1 MSKKLRFASFIL
13 ALVMVVSSVPVVPAY
28 AQNEDTIS
36 EITNPFRSDVSFT
49 AGDSTVTSNSFRIPS
64 MVTLANGTIVAA
76 ADIRWNTTYDGG
88 GLDTLVARSTDGG
101 KTWSYNAA
109 NYLGDNGN
117 EYNYNSTTFIDPSL
131 LVAADGQTVY
141 MLVDLYA
148 YGVALNGLWETNT
161 KPYFSY
167 PEADTGFD
175 ANGNLK
181 LSNNGR
187 SSFGYY
193 LKDGRIYANGTA
205 APLDG
210 YLVDDYFNITYTSN
224 GETVKTNLFCGD
236 SPFKV
241 ARTQFLYLTKSTDGG
256 ATWSAPSLLNL
267 RNPAGTT
274 DKNTDEDALLVSPG
288 NAITTSDGVMVY
300 PVYSYAHYTT
310 SSSVSNSYQH
320 MGLIYS
326 ADGVNWE
333 RTENFTEMD
342 FSSEGSVIE
351 LANGDLRVFFRN
363 DSGYLC
369 YVDYDLQAKA
379 WKGCVKTAI
388 PTNSNTQL
396 SAISYSKD
404 SDGKQIVLISC
415 PTGPN
420 EKGSTSGDGSCRTN
434 GKIHVFT
441 VDVDGKMKLENEINL
456 FETAA
461 TGPLSGSNY
470 LAENGF
476 FAYSSITELSDGS
489 LAILYENNQ
498 FGWGAGK
505 DKYYTMDFKQYR
517 PSALGLTLDEP
528 QTVIMDANGALV
540 DSIAMGQYE
549 KPELTAKAPFNSSD
563 VAYQWQIEY
572 EDGKWVDIYGE
583 DSKTVK
589 LSFGMVATLLGNDG
603 QVDIRCETTVGA
615 QVAYSKPITVT
626 IEMYQPVDPDVVVSG
641 SFTSSSGDPVTVTVE
656 GSLPDG
662 ASVVL
667 GETDSTGV
675 DVKPNETVV
684 AALDISIKNADG
696 TEWQPES
703 GETVRVTLDA
713 SQIGLKNGDE
723 FVVYHLHNDEIR
735 VIGSYEVVNDTVSFE
750 VDGFSKFVFA
760 RTEDEAVVETLDFS
774 ENIGKHAHFAWND
787 SIVNIEV
794 SDEEPDENFA
804 ETAKIYS
811 ISDFSTDFTL
821 KIDGYKVATQY
832 GIVSVD
838 SQTSDSLLGNI
849 LNLLFGKNQDSPEE
863 TVEIRSLWYQV
874 SVVDGTAPEDFVD
887 GCWVLQN
894 YLTEAEAYPVD
905 ALVLFDAPE
914 APEEPEEPSVGVTV
928 NGQNVTEITVSTAQK
943 VTLTATP
950 NTDGDA
956 VFKWQLLIPQAN
968 MWVDIAGQ
976 TDAKCTVNY
985 GMVADRLDADGKA
998 YIRCVTTVDGEEII
1012 SEPVAVNIGETQ
1024 AFRVPMLRSVSP
1036 AANVAAI
1043 AAEPESGDTTIYNVV
1058 INYVFENGDTAAQTY
1073 TSKIGVSGNLDSTVT
1088 FPTVQGYLPYVNDA
1102 RQDSHTFDLHG
1113 SQMTEDFVMTVVYK
1127 PTLVDYTV
1135 VVMHQNTYNDNY
1147 TEYERKTLQALTGT
1161 VISSDTEVGVNYPG
1175 FYQLLHKQV
1184 TIAADGSTVIE
1195 VRYDRYY
1202 YLMTF
1207 DLGEGG
1213 YGVLPVYAR
1222 YGTEIEVEDPTRPG
1236 YEFDYWKDANSTV
1249 TFPMT
1254 MPAHDIQITA
1264 VWSASDAKYTIVY
1277 WKENADPNSDG
1288 TYGYSY
1294 WGSRIVET
1302 VSGSVVSGS
1311 DDIPTSVT
1319 NATVDGKTVDEKQY
1333 FTYNDTLTDKN
1344 VVVKG
1349 DGSTVV
1355 NVYYTRNYYTIY
1367 FRGYGKCCLDVH
1379 THGTGC
1385 NSELICSLEEHTHTN
1400 CTRTLRC
1407 DIPEHTE
1414 HTADCLICG
1423 KTEHTAHTNACLQCT
1438 HTHTLSCYSTTG
1450 GRSLKQTTAPTDDDI
1465 PSNPESGT
1473 VYSYTTGSMFNR
1485 QTHYYLYLDGTW
1497 YCAYNNNTKNDT
1509 RNITLSCSHTH
1520 AADCYKDEIHAH
1532 TASCYEDVIHTH
1544 NESCYSYSCG
1554 KVSHTHTDD
1563 CYSDCT
1569 IPVHKQHGN
1578 TCSSNN
1584 ANNIVHVITAKYEAT
1599 IGEIWPTYDKLKEGQ
1614 YAYENSNGNVENAS
1628 GNLFR
1633 GWSIDGISAT
1643 ATSKRINMTADLCDT
1658 SDGEKNATGVY
1669 DYDYYVHLYYMFESF
1684 DQTSSA
1690 DGNNRKDYNGKYY
1703 DSSELYYQNVYG
1715 GTNSFSQKEIMG
1727 MKPAGTQSIRVSGD
1741 EYNNFLYYDR
1751 NRSNLTYQSIDTVV
1765 DTKTNI
1771 MYGESLANYRYTA
1784 NSGRPPYPSTLE
1796 EGAYEFGG
1804 WYTTA
1809 GCYDGTEI
1817 DFDSATMPNGDMI
1830 LYAKW
1835 EPVTHTVEFYTQKND
1850 SGNLLDKIGDT
1861 YEVKHGQKLNEQYIP
1876 EDFENGSYSFAGWW
1890 YMDGDTERR
1899 FDFASLPVTGDLAV
1913 YAKWTSNKQIE
1924 YKIHFQLA
1932 DGTPVADSISSSD
1945 LAGTT
1950 ITVNAKGGADLY
1962 PLYQMGYF
1970 PDVKSHSL
1978 TLDINNTT
1986 GVMEFTFVYTPADAV
2001 PYSVYYV
2008 AETLKE
2014 GGQSHG
2020 TFEMNGKNYYI
2031 IAPTKVVNDNHL
2043 AYVSENFEPVVGYVP
2058 DVFQKNLVIV
2068 PGEDNTI
2075 IFYYSVDTVN
2085 APYKVT
2091 HYIQNLDGKTW
2102 TVEYSYSGIAK
2113 IGDTYSENPMTTL
2126 AGFTYD
2132 PSRST
2137 ASGEIT
2143 ADGLELKLYYTRNKY
2158 PYKVVYKEQT
2168 SGNVLYTSD
2177 VFSEYYGKVVAHT
2190 APGIYGN
2197 YTCVSDATQTINIRI
2212 EADANDPK
2220 FNVITFYYKET
2231 EVTLNYVAVGP
2242 DGSGTVTPESETVK
2256 ISSGMAIGSVATLIS
2271 NLYSFVGWYSDVA
2284 CTNLLSNTAVYVPT
2298 KTADALWIDGTTYY
2312 AKFEYNLTSLTI
2324 DKTFPSGADYSIDEN
2339 QSFLFDVVEVD
2350 ENGKAVSNG
2359 VDLTVAI
2366 HGDGDV
2372 TIDGLTVGHHYKITE
2387 KTNWSWRYTPS
2398 SSFSITVTLT
2408 ADAAENKVTFT
2419 NKRSNKYWL
2428 SGDSRCE
2435 NQFTVTKRKEAK

>member
-109 NYLGDNGN
+109 NYLGDNEN

-193 LKDGRIYANGTA
+193 LKDGRIYANSAA

-274 DKNTDEDALLVSPG
+274 AKNTDEDALLVSPG

-379 WKGCVKTAI
+379 WKDCVKTAI

-572 EDGKWVDIYGE
+572 ENGKWVDIYGE

-603 QVDIRCETTVGA
+603 QVDIRCETTAGA

-626 IEMYQPVDPDVVVSG
+626 IEMYQSEEPDVVVSD
-641 SFTSSSGDPVTVTVE
+641 SFVTSSGETVTVTVA
-656 GSLPDG
+656 GTLPDG

-667 GETDSTGV
+667 DETDSTGV
-675 DVKPNETVV
+675 DVNPNETVV

-703 GETVRVTLDA
+703 GETVSVTLEA
-713 SQIGLKNGDE
+713 SKIGLKNGDE
-723 FVVYHLHNDEIR
+723 FVVYHLHNGEVR
-735 VIGSYEVVNDTVSFE
+735 VLGSYEVVNNTVSFE

-760 RTEDEAVVETLDFS
+760 RTEDEAVIETPDFS

-787 SIVNIEV
+787 NIVNIEAT
-794 SDEEPDENFA
+794 DEGPDEHFS
-804 ETAKIYS
+804 ETAKAYL

-821 KIDGYKVATQY
+821 KIDGYKVVTQY
-832 GIVSVD
+832 GTITAEDQAD
-838 SQTSDSLLGNI
+838 SQNGSTILDSI
-849 LNLLFGKNQDSPEE
+849 LNLLWGKNQGSQTNTEE
-863 TVEIRSLWYQV
+863 TIEIRSLWYQV
-874 SVVDGTAPEDFVD
+874 SVVNGTAPEDFVD
-887 GCWVLQN
+887 GCWILQN
-894 YLTEAEAYPVD
+894 YLTEADAYPVD

-914 APEEPEEPSVGVTV
+914 APEEPEEPCVGVTV
-928 NGQNVTEITVSTAQK
+928 NGQKVTEITVSTAQK

-950 NTDGDA
+950 NVEGSNVT
-956 VFKWQLLIPQAN
+956 FSWQLLIPQSN
-968 MWVDIAGQ
+968 MWVDISGQ

-985 GMVADRLDADGKA
+985 GMVANRIDADGNA
-998 YIRCVTTVDGEEII
+998 YIRCVATVDGKEII
-1012 SEPVAVNIGETQ
+1012 SEPITVNIGETPVYR
-1024 AFRVPMLRSVSP
+1024 FSMSRSAAASGAEITSVVSDSAGIKL
-1036 AANVAAI
+1036 AADGDVG
-1043 AAEPESGDTTIYNVV
+1043 EGTKYTLTVKFQLGDTNSELYQPYIAEFKQGEVRSINVPV
-1058 INYVFENGDTAAQTY
+1058 PNKAGYWAEYSGIAVVDNKILMEGKSLTENEEIIVRYYPKDT
-1073 TSKIGVSGNLDSTVT
+1073 K
-1088 FPTVQGYLPYVNDA
+1088 
-1102 RQDSHTFDLHG
+1102 
-1113 SQMTEDFVMTVVYK
+1113 
-1127 PTLVDYTV
+1127 YTV
-1135 VVMHQNTYNDNY
+1135 IHKVQNIHND
-1147 TEYERKTLQALTGT
+1147 EYSVYLEETDLTGLT
-1161 VISSDTEVGVNYPG
+1161 DSQVPDNLHFAEEDLPG
-1175 FYQLLHKQV
+1175 FYKIPYV
-1184 TIAADGSTVIE
+1184 RPTIAADGSTVVEIY
-1195 VRYDRYY
+1195 YDRYY
-1202 YLMTF
+1202 YLMNF
-1207 DLGEGG
+1207 DLGQGG
-1213 YGVLPVYAR
+1213 FGVEPAYAR
-1222 YGTEIEVEDPTRPG
+1222 YETEINFGMPTRKG
-1236 YEFDYWKDANSTV
+1236 YIFEGWSLDQTAV
-1249 TFPMT
+1249 TSPVS
-1254 MPAHDIQITA
+1254 MPAHDCTIVAI
-1264 VWSASDAKYTIVY
+1264 WKASNAKYTIVY
-1277 WKENADPNSDG
+1277 WKENAESNADG

-1294 WGSRIVET
+1294 WTSRVVDAT
-1302 VSGSVVSGS
+1302 SGTSVSGK
-1311 DDIPTSVT
+1311 DDVAGYVT
-1319 NATVDGKTVDEKQY
+1319 DAAY
-1333 FTYNDTLTDKN
+1333 FTYNDIRTDKN
-1344 VVVKG
+1344 VLVKG

-1355 NVYYTRNYYTIY
+1355 NVYYLRNYYDIY
-1367 FRGYGKCCLDVH
+1367 FYVDDINSCQVTPH
-1379 THGTGC
+1379 THGDGDC
-1385 NSELICSLEEHTHTN
+1385 SKYLICGLEDNHTHDTSCEEMLACGTTEHTHSEEC
-1400 CTRTLRC
+1400 CTKVV
-1407 DIPEHTE
+1407 HAQ
-1414 HTADCLICG
+1414 HTATCCTLS
-1423 KTEHTAHTNACLQCT
+1423 TT
-1438 HTHTLSCYSTTG
+1438 HTHTRSCYAG
-1450 GRSLKQTTAPTDDDI
+1450 
-1465 PSNPESGT
+1465 N
-1473 VYSYTTGSMFNR
+1473 
-1485 QTHYYLYLDGTW
+1485 
-1497 YCAYNNNTKNDT
+1497 
-1509 RNITLSCSHTH
+1509 NITVNAQNADNDYRLSNAPEDPVEGYVYVYRYDNSYKYVYTNGHWYRIRNTQYQTGDIATTFCGGSHTH
-1520 AADCYKDEIHAH
+1520 GDGKCTCTQELHTHGDGTCTCPKIEHTHSNSCYK
-1532 TASCYEDVIHTH
+1532 
-1544 NESCYSYSCG
+1544 YSCG
-1554 KVSHTHTDD
+1554 EVQHTHTGS
-1563 CYSDCT
+1563 CYGACT
-1569 IPVHKQHGN
+1569 KAEHTH
-1578 TCSSNN
+1578 SNN
-1584 ANNIVHVITAKYEAT
+1584 NCRDDGQYLLKIIHAKYEAD
-1599 IGEIWPTYDKLKEGQ
+1599 ISADWPVANDSIPGLQGF
-1614 YAYENSNGNVENAS
+1614 AYWS
-1628 GNLFR
+1628 GN
-1633 GWSIDGISAT
+1633 SSAGSQSSRVVT
-1643 ATSKRINMTADLCDT
+1643 MN
-1658 SDGEKNATGVY
+1658 SDWAKTNGVKVNANY
-1669 DYDYYVHLYYMFESF
+1669 NSAKYQLNYWFEDF
-1684 DQTSSA
+1684 DQTDDSTSST
-1690 DGNNRKDYNGKYY
+1690 RELHNGKYY
-1703 DSSELYYQNVYG
+1703 VLSDKYTQVAYYGSTSSWSYKKITGMEASANSASISNGTANLYY
-1715 GTNSFSQKEIMG
+1715 
-1727 MKPAGTQSIRVSGD
+1727 
-1741 EYNNFLYYDR
+1741 
-1751 NRSNLTYQSIDTVV
+1751 NRSTHVLTLESYNEEVTKETGVMFEKPLNYYLDENGNCTVV
-1765 DTKTNI
+1765 PD
-1771 MYGESLANYRYTA
+1771 
-1784 NSGRPPYPSTLE
+1784 YPTGTLE
-1796 EGAYEFGG
+1796 EGGYYFAG
-1804 WYTTA
+1804 WYTTKE
-1809 GCYDGTEI
+1809 CFNGTQF
-1817 DFDSATMPNGDMI
+1817 DFATETMPNSDLT

-1835 EPVTHTVEFYTQKND
+1835 APVEHTIEFYFDQTLSQKLSDEDGFVKQVVEHNNYGADPGLPGHPLDFDAIVWFYKDENGNEHSFDFSMQVKHDMKLYPKWRSNVFIDYEIHYLIEGTKTAIAEPTVGQDLYGESVTFGPKGQDDFYPAYRGGGYFAVTPTHNIVMGETTCATD
-1850 SGNLLDKIGDT
+1850 SPHCYWDENAKKHVFTFYYTEGPTVPYTVRYLDKETGNQIFPDKIVSDNRKAIVVENALIKVGYRPD
-1861 YEVKHGQKLNEQYIP
+1861 EAQK
-1876 EDFENGSYSFAGWW
+1876 
-1890 YMDGDTERR
+1890 
-1899 FDFASLPVTGDLAV
+1899 SLVV
-1913 YAKWTSNKQIE
+1913 
-1924 YKIHFQLA
+1924 
-1932 DGTPVADSISSSD
+1932 V
-1945 LAGTT
+1945 
-1950 ITVNAKGGADLY
+1950 KGG
-1962 PLYQMGYF
+1962 
-1970 PDVKSHSL
+1970 S
-1978 TLDINNTT
+1978 N
-1986 GVMEFTFVYTPADAV
+1986 
-2001 PYSVYYV
+2001 
-2008 AETLKE
+2008 
-2014 GGQSHG
+2014 
-2020 TFEMNGKNYYI
+2020 
-2031 IAPTKVVNDNHL
+2031 
-2043 AYVSENFEPVVGYVP
+2043 
-2058 DVFQKNLVIV
+2058 
-2068 PGEDNTI
+2068 
-2075 IFYYSVDTVN
+2075 
-2085 APYKVT
+2085 
-2091 HYIQNLDGKTW
+2091 
-2102 TVEYSYSGIAK
+2102 
-2113 IGDTYSENPMTTL
+2113 
-2126 AGFTYD
+2126 
-2132 PSRST
+2132 
-2137 ASGEIT
+2137 
-2143 ADGLELKLYYTRNKY
+2143 
-2158 PYKVVYKEQT
+2158 
-2168 SGNVLYTSD
+2168 
-2177 VFSEYYGKVVAHT
+2177 
-2190 APGIYGN
+2190 
-2197 YTCVSDATQTINIRI
+2197 
-2212 EADANDPK
+2212 
-2220 FNVITFYYKET
+2220 NVITFYYEQDEKATYYTISHYIKKYGTNEYVLYQDAT
-2231 EVTLNYVAVGP
+2231 PYNATVGDIVPNQTHIMIDGFTYIVTDNTVLG
-2242 DGSGTVTPESETVK
+2242 GTVREIGPNGEPGLEIKMYYDEKPVTINYEVIGNFGGTVSPGSNTLGMVYGTAAGSTATPENGT
-2256 ISSGMAIGSVATLIS
+2256 
-2271 NLYSFVGWYSDVA
+2271 YRFVGWYADWEGKEM
-2284 CTNLLSNTAVYVPT
+2284 LSANAKFVPT
-2298 KTADALWIDGTTYY
+2298 KEADEKWIDGTTYY

-2339 QSFLFDVVEVD
+2339 QSFLFDVVEID
-2350 ENGKAVSNG
+2350 ESGNEVTNG
-2359 VDLTVAI
+2359 VNLTVTI

-2372 TIDGLTVGHHYKITE
+2372 AIAGLTVGHRYKITE
-2387 KTNWSWRYTPS
+2387 KTDWSWRYGECAPS
-2398 SSFSITVTLT
+2398 SALTNSQVIGNSITVELT
-2408 ADAAENKVTFT
+2408 ADAAANKVTFT
-2419 NKRSNKYWL
+2419 NKRTKVRWL
-2428 SGDSRCE
+2428 SGDSYWE
-2435 NQFTVTKRKEAK
+2435 NQFVVNTKKQRAKGKEAE

>member
-193 LKDGRIYANGTA
+193 LKDGRIYADGAA

-274 DKNTDEDALLVSPG
+274 AKNTDEDALLVSPG

-369 YVDYDLQAKA
+369 YVDYDLQAKT
-379 WKGCVKTAI
+379 WKDCVKTAI

-603 QVDIRCETTVGA
+603 QVDIRCETTAGA

-626 IEMYQPVDPDVVVSG
+626 IEMYQSEEPDVVVSD
-641 SFTSSSGDPVTVTVE
+641 SFVTSSGETVTVTVA
-656 GSLPDG
+656 GTLPDG

-667 GETDSTGV
+667 DETDSTGV
-675 DVKPNETVV
+675 DVNPNETVV

-723 FVVYHLHNDEIR
+723 FVVYHLHNGEVR
-735 VIGSYEVVNDTVSFE
+735 VLGSYEVVNNTVSFE

-760 RTEDEAVVETLDFS
+760 RTEDEAVIETPDFS

-787 SIVNIEV
+787 NIVNIEAT
-794 SDEEPDENFA
+794 DEEPDEHFS
-804 ETAKIYS
+804 ETAKAYL

-821 KIDGYKVATQY
+821 KIDGYKVVTQY
-832 GIVSVD
+832 GTVSVE
-838 SQTSDSLLGNI
+838 SQTSGSLLNSI
-849 LNLLFGKNQDSPEE
+849 LDLLFGKNQDSLEE
-863 TVEIRSLWYQV
+863 DTIEIRSLWYQV
-874 SVVDGTAPEDFVD
+874 SVVNGTAPEDFTD
-887 GCWVLQN
+887 GCWILQN
-894 YLTEAEAYPVD
+894 YLTEADAYSVD
-905 ALVLFDAPE
+905 TLVLFDAPE
-914 APEEPEEPSVGVTV
+914 EPEEPEEPCVGVTV
-928 NGQNVTEITVSTAQK
+928 NGQKVTEITVSTAQK

-950 NTDGDA
+950 NVEGSNVT
-956 VFKWQLLIPQAN
+956 FSWQLLIPQAN

-976 TDAKCTVNY
+976 TEASCTVNY
-985 GMVADRLDADGKA
+985 GMVAERLDADGNA
-998 YIRCVTTVDGEEII
+998 YIRCVAIVDGKEII
-1012 SEPVAVNIGETQ
+1012 SEPIAVNIAENTEE
-1024 AFRVPMLRSVSP
+1024 ASTKLRSFRATAR
-1036 AANVAAI
+1036 AATSADTMLAA
-1043 AAEPESGDTTIYNVV
+1043 ADDDVTTTVYNVV
-1058 INYVFENGDTAAQTY
+1058 IQYLFTDGTQAANPWTATIEAGGDFSGTIKSPTVVGYAPDHEETVVEIQDINADETY
-1073 TSKIGVSGNLDSTVT
+1073 TVYYYPAEVGFIVIHQLQNVDNDDYYEFRRVRHT
-1088 FPTVQGYLPYVNDA
+1088 GYTESPVGGGLSLSEEEMDELGLYTLPYDV
-1102 RQDSHTFDLHG
+1102 
-1113 SQMTEDFVMTVVYK
+1113 EK
-1127 PTLVDYTV
+1127 
-1135 VVMHQNTYNDNY
+1135 
-1147 TEYERKTLQALTGT
+1147 E
-1161 VISSDTEVGVNYPG
+1161 
-1175 FYQLLHKQV
+1175 
-1184 TIAADGSTVIE
+1184 IAADGSTQIIIK
-1195 VRYDRYY
+1195 YDRYY

-1207 DLGEGG
+1207 DLAGG
-1213 YGVLPVYAR
+1213 YGVEPIYAR
-1222 YGTEIEVEDPTRPG
+1222 AGTPISVGTPIRAGYAFTGWSPSIPG
-1236 YEFDYWKDANSTV
+1236 
-1249 TFPMT
+1249 T
-1254 MPAHDIQITA
+1254 MPAED
-1264 VWSASDAKYTIVY
+1264 STICAQWVAGDTTYIVAY
-1277 WKENADPNSDG
+1277 WAENANDD
-1288 TYGYSY
+1288 GYSF
-1294 WGSRIVET
+1294 WGYKEMSA
-1302 VSGSVVSGS
+1302 VSGATVSGS
-1311 DDIPTSVT
+1311 DDF
-1319 NATVDGKTVDEKQY
+1319 DGTADLPKTGFHFDHADQ
-1333 FTYNDTLTDKN
+1333 N

-1349 DGSTVV
+1349 DGSTTV
-1355 NVYYTRNYYTIY
+1355 NVYYKRNTYTLTFAYEGGDVI
-1367 FRGYGKCCLDVH
+1367 CDVH
-1379 THGTGC
+1379 VHSNSCYNLTCGYSFEHEHSHDECCDKTGYHWSC
-1385 NSELICSLEEHTHTN
+1385 NQNKCPYDGREHTHRNSCRSGSPICGQTGVTN
-1400 CTRTLRC
+1400 HTHSVRNGCYGIKFENVKYGEDTSAYWTQAPVMKWNVSYSGDTFYTAAPAMPNSNLTIYGDSQSGSSTIHYYEYINGQTTVKVRPDYQVGTDGWRFTTEDYIEIPGFTYKESKKNNAGTEYFIYYTRNQYSLSFKNGSTITDKGKWLYEANISGVIDADDSLKNPTYTGDDPEGYEFAGWYTTERC
-1407 DIPEHTE
+1407 IAGTEWNPENATMPHNNLMLYAKWVPVKHHVRLYITKADLDAGKQYLETIEVDHNGTVQEPAIPDNGEYKFVGWFYMEDGAEKGYDFDIPVRKDMDLYAKWYADELADYTIKYAVKNGDKLIYIADDTTGKAVAGYDKTFVAKAANELYDEYRSGYYPETNSHNMVIQLGQDNIYTFFYVAKEQVKYTVRYLEKGTNEVLRSEKAAVTSEAIHTE
-1414 HTADCLICG
+1414 NFIYISGYTPDAYQKRLVLSANESENVITFWYEVDTVHAPVLVKHYLQNPDGKTYNTANPYLTTTDLEGVINGPYSVDVITNLEGFEFAKAQASYEQDG
-1423 KTEHTAHTNACLQCT
+1423 KTEGVNIAVNGTQISAIVTVHGLLIELYYDRIAYPYEFRFVLQGSDTQLHDPVTGTAIFGSQVVQSALNVSGYKC
-1438 HTHTLSCYSTTG
+1438 STQSQSLTIQAENGSEAIKNVRTFYYVEETVNINYVPVGLGTTSPTSQLNIPVISGQVG
-1450 GRSLKQTTAPTDDDI
+1450 GSTATPD
-1465 PSNPESGT
+1465 EGHKF
-1473 VYSYTTGSMFNR
+1473 VG
-1485 QTHYYLYLDGTW
+1485 W
-1497 YCAYNNNTKNDT
+1497 
-1509 RNITLSCSHTH
+1509 
-1520 AADCYKDEIHAH
+1520 YKDE
-1532 TASCYEDVIHTH
+1532 S
-1544 NESCYSYSCG
+1544 
-1554 KVSHTHTDD
+1554 
-1563 CYSDCT
+1563 CT
-1569 IPVHKQHGN
+1569 IPVDTSWVNGN
-1578 TCSSNN
+1578 T
-1584 ANNIVHVITAKYEAT
+1584 ITPAK
-1599 IGEIWPTYDKLKEGQ
+1599 
-1614 YAYENSNGNVENAS
+1614 
-1628 GNLFR
+1628 
-1633 GWSIDGISAT
+1633 
-1643 ATSKRINMTADLCDT
+1643 SKN
-1658 SDGEKNATGVY
+1658 
-1669 DYDYYVHLYYMFESF
+1669 
-1684 DQTSSA
+1684 
-1690 DGNNRKDYNGKYY
+1690 
-1703 DSSELYYQNVYG
+1703 YG
-1715 GTNSFSQKEIMG
+1715 GTMG
-1727 MKPAGTQSIRVSGD
+1727 
-1741 EYNNFLYYDR
+1741 
-1751 NRSNLTYQSIDTVV
+1751 
-1765 DTKTNI
+1765 
-1771 MYGESLANYRYTA
+1771 
-1784 NSGRPPYPSTLE
+1784 
-1796 EGAYEFGG
+1796 YE
-1804 WYTTA
+1804 
-1809 GCYDGTEI
+1809 
-1817 DFDSATMPNGDMI
+1817 SAT
-1830 LYAKW
+1830 
-1835 EPVTHTVEFYTQKND
+1835 F
-1850 SGNLLDKIGDT
+1850 
-1861 YEVKHGQKLNEQYIP
+1861 
-1876 EDFENGSYSFAGWW
+1876 
-1890 YMDGDTERR
+1890 
-1899 FDFASLPVTGDLAV
+1899 
-1913 YAKWTSNKQIE
+1913 
-1924 YKIHFQLA
+1924 
-1932 DGTPVADSISSSD
+1932 
-1945 LAGTT
+1945 
-1950 ITVNAKGGADLY
+1950 
-1962 PLYQMGYF
+1962 
-1970 PDVKSHSL
+1970 
-1978 TLDINNTT
+1978 
-1986 GVMEFTFVYTPADAV
+1986 
-2001 PYSVYYV
+2001 
-2008 AETLKE
+2008 
-2014 GGQSHG
+2014 
-2020 TFEMNGKNYYI
+2020 
-2031 IAPTKVVNDNHL
+2031 
-2043 AYVSENFEPVVGYVP
+2043 
-2058 DVFQKNLVIV
+2058 
-2068 PGEDNTI
+2068 
-2075 IFYYSVDTVN
+2075 
-2085 APYKVT
+2085 
-2091 HYIQNLDGKTW
+2091 
-2102 TVEYSYSGIAK
+2102 
-2113 IGDTYSENPMTTL
+2113 
-2126 AGFTYD
+2126 
-2132 PSRST
+2132 
-2137 ASGEIT
+2137 
-2143 ADGLELKLYYTRNKY
+2143 
-2158 PYKVVYKEQT
+2158 
-2168 SGNVLYTSD
+2168 
-2177 VFSEYYGKVVAHT
+2177 
-2190 APGIYGN
+2190 
-2197 YTCVSDATQTINIRI
+2197 
-2212 EADANDPK
+2212 
-2220 FNVITFYYKET
+2220 
-2231 EVTLNYVAVGP
+2231 
-2242 DGSGTVTPESETVK
+2242 
-2256 ISSGMAIGSVATLIS
+2256 
-2271 NLYSFVGWYSDVA
+2271 
-2284 CTNLLSNTAVYVPT
+2284 
-2298 KTADALWIDGTTYY
+2298 Y
-2312 AKFEYNLTSLTI
+2312 AKFEYDLTSLTI
-2324 DKTFPSGADYSIDEN
+2324 DKVFPSGADYSMDEN

-2350 ENGKAVSNG
+2350 ENDNAVSNG

-2366 HGDGDV
+2366 HGDGEV
-2372 TIDGLTVGHHYKITE
+2372 TIDGLTVGHRYKITE
-2387 KTNWSWRYTPS
+2387 KTDWSWRYTPS
-2398 SSFSITVTLT
+2398 SSPSITVTLT
-2408 ADAAENKVTFT
+2408 ADAAENTVTFT

-2435 NQFTVTKRKEAK
+2435 NQFTVTKRKEAN